1 MTIDELINK
10 LEQVKKEY
18 DGNTPILVNCDD
30 DEDDLPYHQTF
41 AVSWHP
47 VLETNTSYWPEG
59 YELDPDEEKNG
70 TTRTNALIILAN

>member
-10 LEQVKKEY
+10 LNQVKQEY
-18 DGNTPILVNCDD
+18 GGNTPILVNCDD

-47 VLETNTSYWPEG
+47 VLETNKSYWPEG
-59 YELDPDEEKNG
+59 YEPDPSEENDNTKL
-70 TTRTNALIILAN
+70 TNALILLAD